1 MEKLTK
7 ENLEVWLKEN
17 NWLQTDEA
25 ATPDGNQK
33 VYVTPAGEFIY
44 IQFDLEGEY
53 KQMFK
58 RMPVPVQGGQQRRI
72 INLGGGQPGFLG

>member
-1 MEKLTK
+1 MEKITK
-7 ENLEVWLKEN
+7 ENLEAWIKEN

-25 ATPDGNQK
+25 DTPDGHQI
-33 VYVTPAGEFIY
+33 VYLTPAGEFIY
-44 IQFDLEGEY
+44 VQHSLNGEI
-53 KQMFK
+53 KIFK